1 MKITGH
7 SAESIFDSIRDG
19 IGKGR
24 LPAGSVLPPVRE
36 LAEQLG
42 VNRNTVAAAYKRLD
56 AAGLASTAG
65 RRGTVV
71 RGLPPPLAREGST
84 PGLALQDLA
93 GGNPDPR
100 LLPNLRL
107 APAAP
112 RLYGVGT
119 VDPRLEALARASL
132 DADCPEGYALELT
145 HGAVDGIER
154 LLSAWL
160 LPGDRIAVEDPC
172 FLGSLNVLN
181 AVGHAPLPAAVDAH
195 GMQVDSLRQALEAG
209 ARAVL
214 LTPRAHNPTG
224 ASLDAKRARA
234 LRQLLA
240 AYPQVAV
247 LIDDHYA
254 LLSQQAYHSVLPLD
268 GRRWALLRSLS
279 KPLGPDLRLAWL
291 ACDEETAMRLRL
303 RLASG
308 TGWVSHLLQDAA
320 TSVLASAT
328 QRAKIASAGERY
340 QQRLRSL
347 QELLHARGLPTP
359 LPMEGLNLWLPLQA
373 DSHPQVL
380 ALASRGW
387 HVRAGEVFAVAA
399 PGHGLR
405 ITCAAL
411 GAAQLR
417 QLADDLA
424 AVCGV

>member
-7 SAESIFDSIRDG
+7 SAESIFDSIREG
-19 IGKGR
+19 IGDGR
-24 LPAGSVLPPVRE
+24 LTAGSGLPPVRE
-36 LAEQLG
+36 LAERLG

-56 AAGLASTAG
+56 AAGLASTGG
-65 RRGTVV
+65 RRGTTV
-71 RGLPPPLAREGST
+71 RGVPAPVAREGSP
-84 PGLALQDLA
+84 PGLALHDLA

-100 LLPNLRL
+100 LLPSLRL
-107 APAAP
+107 APAPP

-119 VDPRLEALARASL
+119 VDPRMQRLARASL
-132 DADCPEGYALELT
+132 DADCPQGYALELS

-154 LLSAWL
+154 LLAAWL

-181 AVGHAPLPAAVDAH
+181 AAGHTPLSVAVDTH
-195 GMQVDSLRQALEAG
+195 GMQVASLRRAREAG

-240 AYPQVAV
+240 GYPQVAV

-254 LLSQQAYHSVLPLD
+254 LLSQQAYHSVLPVD

-291 ACDEETAMRLRL
+291 ACDEETAVRLRL
-303 RLASG
+303 RLAAG

-320 TSVLASAT
+320 VSVLESAP
-328 QRAKIASAGERY
+328 QRAKIASAGVRY
-340 QQRLRSL
+340 QQRLQSL
-347 QELLHARGLPTP
+347 QMLLQARGVQQAV
-359 LPMEGLNLWLPLQA
+359 PMEGLNLWLPLPD
-373 DSHPQVL
+373 DSRPQVL
-380 ALASRGW
+380 ALAARGW
-387 HVRAGEVFAVAA
+387 HVRAGEVFAVSA

-411 GAAQLR
+411 GTPQQR

-424 AVCGV
+424 TVLG

>member
-1 MKITGH
+1 MKITGR
-7 SAESIFDSIRDG
+7 SAEAIFDSIREG
-19 IGKGR
+19 IGGGR
-24 LPAGSVLPPVRE
+24 LAAGSLLPPVRD

-56 AAGLASTAG
+56 AAGLASTGG

-71 RGLPPPLAREGST
+71 RGLAPAMAREGSA
-84 PGLALQDLA
+84 PGLALHDLA

-100 LLPNLRL
+100 LLPALRL
-107 APAAP
+107 QAAPP
-112 RLYGVGT
+112 RLYGADTVGA
-119 VDPRLEALARASL
+119 RMQRLARASL
-132 DADCPEGYALELT
+132 DPHCPAGYALELT

-154 LLSAWL
+154 LLAAWL

-172 FLGSLNVLN
+172 FLGSLNVL
-181 AVGHAPLPAAVDAH
+181 AAGGHAVLPVAVDAH
-195 GMQVDSLRQALEAG
+195 GMQVEALRQALDAG

-224 ASLDAKRARA
+224 ASLDGKRARG

-240 AYPQVAV
+240 SYPQVAV

-254 LLSQQAYHSVLPLD
+254 LLSQQAYHSVLPED

-279 KPLGPDLRLAWL
+279 KALGPDLRVAWL
-291 ACDEETAMRLRL
+291 GCDADTAARLRL
-303 RLASG
+303 RLAAG

-320 TSVLASAT
+320 SSVLESAP
-328 QRAKIASAGERY
+328 QRAKIAVAGERY
-340 QQRLRSL
+340 QQRLQTL
-347 QELLHARGLPTP
+347 QALLRARGVQTA
-359 LPMEGLNLWLPLQA
+359 LPMEGLNLWLPLPA
-373 DSHPQVL
+373 DSRAQVL

-387 HVRAGEVFAVAA
+387 HVRGGEVFAVAA

-411 GAAQLR
+411 GPAQLR

-424 AVCGV
+424 AVCGL

>member
-7 SAESIFDSIRDG
+7 SAESIFDSIREG
-19 IGKGR
+19 IGDGR
-24 LPAGSVLPPVRE
+24 LTAGSVLPPVRE
-36 LAEQLG
+36 LAERLG

-56 AAGLASTAG
+56 AAGLASTGG
-65 RRGTVV
+65 RRGTTV
-71 RGLPPPLAREGST
+71 RGVPAPVAREGSP
-84 PGLALQDLA
+84 PGLALHDLA

-100 LLPNLRL
+100 LLPSLRL
-107 APAAP
+107 APAPP

-119 VDPRLEALARASL
+119 VDPRMQRLARASL
-132 DADCPEGYALELT
+132 DADCPQGYALELS

-154 LLSAWL
+154 LLAAWL

-181 AVGHAPLPAAVDAH
+181 AAGHTPLPVAVDTH
-195 GMQVDSLRQALEAG
+195 GMQVASLRRALEAG

-240 AYPQVAV
+240 GYPQVAV

-254 LLSQQAYHSVLPLD
+254 LLSQQAYHSVLPVD

-291 ACDEETAMRLRL
+291 ACDEETAVRLRL
-303 RLASG
+303 RLAAG

-320 TSVLASAT
+320 VSVLESAP
-328 QRAKIASAGERY
+328 QRAKIASAGVRY
-340 QQRLRSL
+340 QQRLQSL
-347 QELLHARGLPTP
+347 QMLLQARGVQQAV
-359 LPMEGLNLWLPLQA
+359 PMEGLNLWLPLPD
-373 DSHPQVL
+373 DSRPQVL
-380 ALASRGW
+380 ALAARGW
-387 HVRAGEVFAVAA
+387 HVRAGEVFAVSA

-411 GAAQLR
+411 GTPQQR

-424 AVCGV
+424 AVLG

>member
-7 SAESIFDSIRDG
+7 SAESIFDSIREG
-19 IGKGR
+19 IGDGR
-24 LPAGSVLPPVRE
+24 LTAGSVLPPVRE
-36 LAEQLG
+36 LAERLG

-56 AAGLASTAG
+56 AAGLASTGG
-65 RRGTVV
+65 RRGTTV
-71 RGLPPPLAREGST
+71 RGVPAPVAREGSP
-84 PGLALQDLA
+84 PGLALHDLA

-100 LLPNLRL
+100 LLPSLRL
-107 APAAP
+107 APAPP

-119 VDPRLEALARASL
+119 VDPRMQRLARASL
-132 DADCPEGYALELT
+132 DADCPQGYALELS

-154 LLSAWL
+154 LLAAWL

-181 AVGHAPLPAAVDAH
+181 AAGHTPLSVAVDTN
-195 GMQVDSLRQALEAG
+195 GMQVASLRRALEAG

-240 AYPQVAV
+240 GYPQVAV

-254 LLSQQAYHSVLPLD
+254 LLSQQAYHSVLPVD

-291 ACDEETAMRLRL
+291 ACDEETAVRLRL
-303 RLASG
+303 RLAAG

-320 TSVLASAT
+320 VSVLESAT
-328 QRAKIASAGERY
+328 QRAKIASAGVRY
-340 QQRLRSL
+340 QQRLQSL
-347 QELLHARGLPTP
+347 QMLLQARGVQQAV
-359 LPMEGLNLWLPLQA
+359 PMEGLNLWLPLPD
-373 DSHPQVL
+373 DSRPQVL
-380 ALASRGW
+380 ALAARGW
-387 HVRAGEVFAVAA
+387 HVRAGEVFAVSA

-411 GAAQLR
+411 GTPQQR

-424 AVCGV
+424 AVLG

>member
-1 MKITGH
+1 M
-7 SAESIFDSIRDG
+7 
-19 IGKGR
+19 
-24 LPAGSVLPPVRE
+24 
-36 LAEQLG
+36 
-42 VNRNTVAAAYKRLD
+42 AAAYKRLD

-71 RGLPPPLAREGST
+71 RGLPPTLAREGSV
-84 PGLALQDLA
+84 PGLALHDLA

-100 LLPNLRL
+100 LLPSLRL

-119 VDPRLEALARASL
+119 VDPRLQALARASL
-132 DADCPEGYALELT
+132 DVDCPEGYALELT

-154 LLSAWL
+154 LLAAWL

-181 AVGHAPLPAAVDAH
+181 AVGHAPLPVAVDEH
-195 GMQVDSLRQALEAG
+195 GMQVESLRQALESG

-279 KPLGPDLRLAWL
+279 AAGPDLRLAWL

-308 TGWVSHLLQDAA
+308 IGWVSHLLQDAA
-320 TSVLASAT
+320 TSVLASAS
-328 QRAKIASAGERY
+328 QRAKIVSAGKCY
-340 QQRLRSL
+340 QQRLQSL
-347 QELLHARGLPTP
+347 QELLRARGVPTP
-359 LPMEGLNLWLPLQA
+359 QPMEGLNLWLPLQA

-405 ITCAAL
+405 LTCAAL
-411 GAAQLR
+411 GR
-417 QLADDLA
+417 RSCGSWPMIWRR
-424 AVCGV
+424 CGVASSHARRCFVL

>member
-7 SAESIFDSIRDG
+7 SAESIFDSIREG
-19 IGKGR
+19 IGDGR
-24 LPAGSVLPPVRE
+24 LAAGSVLPPVRE
-36 LAEQLG
+36 LAERLG

-56 AAGLASTAG
+56 AAGLASTGG
-65 RRGTVV
+65 RRGTTV
-71 RGLPPPLAREGST
+71 RGVPAPVAREGSP
-84 PGLALQDLA
+84 PGLALHDLA

-100 LLPNLRL
+100 LLPSLRL
-107 APAAP
+107 APAPP

-119 VDPRLEALARASL
+119 VDPRLQRLARASL
-132 DADCPEGYALELT
+132 DADCPQGYALELS

-154 LLSAWL
+154 LLAAWL

-181 AVGHAPLPAAVDAH
+181 AAGHTPLPVAVDTH
-195 GMQVDSLRQALEAG
+195 GMQVASLRQALEAG

-240 AYPQVAV
+240 GYPQVAV

-254 LLSQQAYHSVLPLD
+254 LLSQQAYHSVLPVD

-291 ACDEETAMRLRL
+291 ACDEETAVRLRL
-303 RLASG
+303 RLAAG

-320 TSVLASAT
+320 VSVLESAP
-328 QRAKIASAGERY
+328 QRAKIASAGVRY
-340 QQRLRSL
+340 QQRLQSL
-347 QELLHARGLPTP
+347 QMLLQARGVQQAV
-359 LPMEGLNLWLPLQA
+359 PMEGLNLWLPLPD
-373 DSHPQVL
+373 DSRPRVL
-380 ALASRGW
+380 ALAARGW
-387 HVRAGEVFAVAA
+387 HVRAGEVFAVSA

-411 GAAQLR
+411 GTPQQR

-424 AVCGV
+424 AVLG

>member
-1 MKITGH
+1 
-7 SAESIFDSIRDG
+7 
-19 IGKGR
+19 
-24 LPAGSVLPPVRE
+24 
-36 LAEQLG
+36 
-42 VNRNTVAAAYKRLD
+42 
-56 AAGLASTAG
+56 
-65 RRGTVV
+65 
-71 RGLPPPLAREGST
+71 
-84 PGLALQDLA
+84 LQ
-93 GGNPDPR
+93 
-100 LLPNLRL
+100 
-107 APAAP
+107 
-112 RLYGVGT
+112 
-119 VDPRLEALARASL
+119 ALARASL
-132 DADCPEGYALELT
+132 DADCPAGYALELT

-154 LLSAWL
+154 LLAAWL

-181 AVGHAPLPAAVDAH
+181 AVGHAPLPVAVDAH
-195 GMQVDSLRQALEAG
+195 GMQVESLRQALEAG

-247 LIDDHYA
+247 LVDDHYA

-340 QQRLRSL
+340 QQRLQSL
-347 QELLHARGLPTP
+347 QELLRARGMPTP
-359 LPMEGLNLWLPLQA
+359 LPMEGLNLWLPLSA

-411 GAAQLR
+411 GTTQLR

>member
-1 MKITGH
+1 MKITGS
-7 SAESIFDSIRDG
+7 SAEAIFASIREG
-19 IGKGR
+19 IGNGR
-24 LPAGSVLPPVRE
+24 LAAGSALPPVRD

-65 RRGTVV
+65 RRGTLV
-71 RGLPPPLAREGST
+71 RGLPPTLAREGSA
-84 PGLALQDLA
+84 PGLALRDLA

-100 LLPNLRL
+100 CLPGLRW

-119 VDPRLEALARASL
+119 VDPRMQRLARASL
-132 DADCPEGYALELT
+132 DADCPAPYALELT

-172 FLGSLNVLN
+172 FLGSLNVL
-181 AVGHAPLPAAVDAH
+181 AAAGHAPLPVAMDAH
-195 GMQVDSLRQALEAG
+195 GMQVESLRQALAAG

-240 AYPQVAV
+240 GYPQVAV
-247 LIDDHYA
+247 LVDDHYA
-254 LLSQQAYHSVLPLD
+254 LLSQQAYHSVLPAD

-279 KPLGPDLRLAWL
+279 KSLGPDLRVAWL
-291 ACDEETAMRLRL
+291 ACDEDTAARLRL
-303 RLASG
+303 RLAAG

-320 TSVLASAT
+320 STVLESVS
-328 QRAKIASAGERY
+328 QRARITAAGERY
-340 QQRLRSL
+340 QQRLQGL
-347 QELLHARGLPTP
+347 QALLQARGLPTP
-359 LPMEGLNLWLPLQA
+359 MPMEGLNLWLPLA
-373 DSHPQVL
+373 TDSNPQVL
-380 ALASRGW
+380 ALAARGW

-399 PGHGLR
+399 PAHGLR

-411 GAAQLR
+411 AVPAQR

-424 AVCGV
+424 AVLG

>member
-7 SAESIFDSIRDG
+7 SAESIFDSIRGG
-19 IGKGR
+19 IGDGR
-24 LPAGSVLPPVRE
+24 LTAGSVLPPVRE
-36 LAEQLG
+36 LAERLG

-56 AAGLASTAG
+56 AAGLASTGG
-65 RRGTVV
+65 RRGTTV
-71 RGLPPPLAREGST
+71 RGVPAPVAREGSP
-84 PGLALQDLA
+84 PGLALHDLA

-100 LLPNLRL
+100 LLPSLRL
-107 APAAP
+107 APAPP

-119 VDPRLEALARASL
+119 VDPRLQRLARASL
-132 DADCPEGYALELT
+132 DADCPQGYALELS

-154 LLSAWL
+154 LLAAWL

-181 AVGHAPLPAAVDAH
+181 AAGHTPLPVAVDMH
-195 GMQVDSLRQALEAG
+195 GMQVASLRRALEAG

-240 AYPQVAV
+240 GYPQVAV

-254 LLSQQAYHSVLPLD
+254 LLSQQAYHSVLPVD

-291 ACDEETAMRLRL
+291 ACDEETAVRLRL
-303 RLASG
+303 RLAAG

-320 TSVLASAT
+320 VSVLESAP
-328 QRAKIASAGERY
+328 QRAKIASAGVRY
-340 QQRLRSL
+340 QQRLQSL
-347 QELLHARGLPTP
+347 QMLLQARGVQQAV
-359 LPMEGLNLWLPLQA
+359 PMEGLNLWLPLPD
-373 DSHPQVL
+373 DSRPRVL
-380 ALASRGW
+380 ALAARGW
-387 HVRAGEVFAVAA
+387 HVRAGEVFAVSA

-411 GAAQLR
+411 GTLQQR
-417 QLADDLA
+417 QLADDVA
-424 AVCGV
+424 AVLG

>member
-1 MKITGH
+1 V
-7 SAESIFDSIRDG
+7 
-19 IGKGR
+19 
-24 LPAGSVLPPVRE
+24 PAPV
-36 LAEQLG
+36 
-42 VNRNTVAAAYKRLD
+42 
-56 AAGLASTAG
+56 
-65 RRGTVV
+65 
-71 RGLPPPLAREGST
+71 AREGSP
-84 PGLALQDLA
+84 PGLALHDLA

-100 LLPNLRL
+100 LLPSLRL
-107 APAAP
+107 APAPP

-119 VDPRLEALARASL
+119 VDPRLQRLARASL
-132 DADCPEGYALELT
+132 DADCPQGYALELS

-154 LLSAWL
+154 LLAAWL

-181 AVGHAPLPAAVDAH
+181 AAGHTPLPVAVDTH
-195 GMQVDSLRQALEAG
+195 GMQVASLRRALEAG

-240 AYPQVAV
+240 GYPQVAV

-254 LLSQQAYHSVLPLD
+254 LLSQQAYHSVLPVD

-291 ACDEETAMRLRL
+291 ACDEETAVRLRL
-303 RLASG
+303 RLAAG

-320 TSVLASAT
+320 VSVLESAP
-328 QRAKIASAGERY
+328 QRAKIASAGVRY
-340 QQRLRSL
+340 QQRLQSL
-347 QELLHARGLPTP
+347 QMLLQARGVLQAV
-359 LPMEGLNLWLPLQA
+359 PMEGLNLWLPLPD
-373 DSHPQVL
+373 DSRPRVL
-380 ALASRGW
+380 ALAARGW
-387 HVRAGEVFAVAA
+387 HVRAGEVFAVSA

-411 GAAQLR
+411 GAPQQR

-424 AVCGV
+424 AVLG

>member
-71 RGLPPPLAREGST
+71 RGLPPAMAREGST
-84 PGLALQDLA
+84 PGVALHDLA
-93 GGNPDPR
+93 SGNPDPR

-107 APAAP
+107 AQAAP

-119 VDPRLEALARASL
+119 VDPRLQALARASL

-154 LLSAWL
+154 LLAAWL

-181 AVGHAPLPAAVDAH
+181 AVGHAPLPVAVDAH
-195 GMQVDSLRQALEAG
+195 GMQVESLRAALEAG

-240 AYPQVAV
+240 HYPQVAV

-254 LLSQQAYHSVLPLD
+254 LLSQQTYHSVLPLD

-291 ACDEETAMRLRL
+291 GCDEETAARLRL

-320 TSVLASAT
+320 TSVLGSAS

-340 QQRLRSL
+340 QQRLQSL
-347 QELLHARGLPTP
+347 QELLVARGVATP
-359 LPMEGLNLWLPLQA
+359 QPMEGLNLWLPLPA

-411 GAAQLR
+411 GPVQQR

-424 AVCGV
+424 AVSGL

>member
-19 IGKGR
+19 IGKGG

-71 RGLPPPLAREGST
+71 RGLPPAMPREGST

-107 APAAP
+107 ASTAP

-119 VDPRLEALARASL
+119 VDPRLQALARASL

-154 LLSAWL
+154 LLAAWL

-181 AVGHAPLPAAVDAH
+181 ASGHAPLPVAVDAH
-195 GMQVDSLRQALEAG
+195 GMQVESLRQALQAG

-214 LTPRAHNPTG
+214 LTPRAQNPTG
-224 ASLDAKRARA
+224 ACLDAKRARA

-240 AYPQVAV
+240 AYPKVAV

-254 LLSQQAYHSVLPLD
+254 LLSQQAYHSVLPPD

-291 ACDEETAMRLRL
+291 ACDEETATRL
-303 RLASG
+303 RLAPG

-320 TSVLASAT
+320 ITVLASAA
-328 QRAKIASAGERY
+328 QRAKIAAAGARY
-340 QQRLRSL
+340 QQRLQSL
-347 QELLHARGLPTP
+347 QELLRARGMPTP
-359 LPMEGLNLWLPLQA
+359 LPMEGLNLWLPLPA

-380 ALASRGW
+380 ALAARGW
-387 HVRAGEVFAVAA
+387 HVRPGEVFAVAA

>member
-7 SAESIFDSIRDG
+7 SAESIFDSIREG
-19 IGKGR
+19 IGDGR
-24 LPAGSVLPPVRE
+24 LTAGSVLPPVRE
-36 LAEQLG
+36 LAERLG

-56 AAGLASTAG
+56 AAGLASTGG
-65 RRGTVV
+65 RRGTTV
-71 RGLPPPLAREGST
+71 RGVPAPVAREGSP
-84 PGLALQDLA
+84 PGLALHDLA

-100 LLPNLRL
+100 LLPSLRL
-107 APAAP
+107 APAPP

-119 VDPRLEALARASL
+119 VDPRMQRLARASL
-132 DADCPEGYALELT
+132 DADCPQGYALELS

-154 LLSAWL
+154 LLAAWL

-181 AVGHAPLPAAVDAH
+181 AAGHTPLPVAVDTH
-195 GMQVDSLRQALEAG
+195 GMQVVSLRRALEAG

-240 AYPQVAV
+240 GYPQVAV

-254 LLSQQAYHSVLPLD
+254 LLSQQAYHSVLPVD

-291 ACDEETAMRLRL
+291 ACDEETAVRLRL
-303 RLASG
+303 RLAAG

-320 TSVLASAT
+320 VSVLESAT
-328 QRAKIASAGERY
+328 QRAKIASAGVRY
-340 QQRLRSL
+340 QQRLQSL
-347 QELLHARGLPTP
+347 QMLLQARGVQQAV
-359 LPMEGLNLWLPLQA
+359 PMEGLNLWLPLPD
-373 DSHPQVL
+373 DSRPQVL
-380 ALASRGW
+380 ALAARGW
-387 HVRAGEVFAVAA
+387 HVRAGEVFAVSA

-411 GAAQLR
+411 GTPQQR

-424 AVCGV
+424 AVLG